1 MVVDP
6 WFYISLGLLAILVA
20 CIRYTVMVGAY
31 HLVVYKIFKTRL
43 KKFKIK
49 EEFPAKKVVLEEAK
63 WALLNKVN
71 FGFVGI
77 GTYILY
83 QKGYL
88 KVYHDLDEY
97 GILYAILIVPVTL
110 VLLDTYFFWIHYFMH
125 HPRFAKKSNHRVHH
139 LFKNVSPWSAF
150 SVHPFEGLIEILSR
164 PLLLMFIPL
173 HPYSILA
180 FLLITFGL
188 NVMGHSGYEF
198 FPKNY
203 PRIPLLNLGS
213 CSTFHFLHHRDS
225 CYNFSLFLNV
235 WDRIMGTMHPD
246 YEKFYDEVM
255 ANREKR

>member
-97 GILYAILIVPVTL
+97 GIWYAILIVPVTL

-125 HPRFAKKSNHRVHH
+125 HPRFAKKSNHKV
-139 LFKNVSPWSAF
+139 
-150 SVHPFEGLIEILSR
+150 
-164 PLLLMFIPL
+164 FIYIVP
-173 HPYSILA
+173 PSKS
-180 FLLITFGL
+180 
-188 NVMGHSGYEF
+188 N
-198 FPKNY
+198 
-203 PRIPLLNLGS
+203 
-213 CSTFHFLHHRDS
+213 
-225 CYNFSLFLNV
+225 
-235 WDRIMGTMHPD
+235 
-246 YEKFYDEVM
+246 
-255 ANREKR
+255 

>member
-97 GILYAILIVPVTL
+97 SFNRAVPAA
-110 VLLDTYFFWIHYFMH
+110 
-125 HPRFAKKSNHRVHH
+125 PSR
-139 LFKNVSPWSAF
+139 
-150 SVHPFEGLIEILSR
+150 LSR
-164 PLLLMFIPL
+164 
-173 HPYSILA
+173 
-180 FLLITFGL
+180 
-188 NVMGHSGYEF
+188 E
-198 FPKNY
+198 
-203 PRIPLLNLGS
+203 
-213 CSTFHFLHHRDS
+213 
-225 CYNFSLFLNV
+225 
-235 WDRIMGTMHPD
+235 
-246 YEKFYDEVM
+246 
-255 ANREKR
+255 